1 MFIKLSYLAFPTK
14 SVLASQGLNSYKQFK
29 TAVYLEVSQR
39 QRQQNN
45 DNDADQENF
54 MNLLSRLRDGMTN
67 KEQNILDWQFLFK
80 KQVPN
85 R

>member
-1 MFIKLSYLAFPTK
+1 M
-14 SVLASQGLNSYKQFK
+14 
-29 TAVYLEVSQR
+29 SQR

>member
-1 MFIKLSYLAFPTK
+1 MFIKLSYISFPTK
-14 SVLASQGLNSYKQFK
+14 SFLASRGLNGYKQFK
-29 TAVYLEVSQR
+29 TAVCLEVS

-67 KEQNILDWQFLFK
+67 KEQNILDWQFLLK
-80 KQVPN
+80 KTS
-85 R
+85 